1 MLFRKRLKPTAML
14 MAGLASLALANL
26 VHWFLARHTHIS
38 EDTVDFTSGLLMGIA
53 IATLLLAIVRQK
65 AGSRAP

>member
-1 MLFRKRLKPTAML
+1 MLFRKRLKPNAML
-14 MAGLASLALANL
+14 VAGLASLAMANI
-26 VHWFLARHTHIS
+26 VHWFLVRHTHLP

-65 AGSRAP
+65 AGSRDP